1 MPKEPIVQNAQPSLI
16 ARSDTLFGVCQGIGE
31 DLGFNPLYLR
41 LALTALLFFYPLAAL
56 ATYVGAGLMVAVAHR
71 LYPNPRRAAETEL
84 VAEQR
89 RSRARRNGS
98 PSPSPPEATSTP
110 LPPSREREP

>member
-84 VAEQR
+84 VAEQ
-89 RSRARRNGS
+89 
-98 PSPSPPEATSTP
+98 PEIESEA
-110 LPPSREREP
+110 EREPLPLAA